1 MAEERSVS
9 RIDELRQQIDEL
21 DERLVRAAERARGVR
36 ARDRPREEAR
46 GLEVYQPSR
55 EAEVLGHV
63 AADQQGPLDNEAMK
77 RLFERIIDEAR
88 RLERIADEDA
98 DRTSRH
104 ESVTSTVQRGNMVV
118 VMQERAT
125 DEQVQRVISQLVEM
139 GFDVHRSTGAL
150 RTVIGAVGG
159 NRVGDPR
166 LLEVLDGVQEV
177 LRITEPYKL
186 ASRTFKPE
194 NSVVTIGDVR
204 IGGDE
209 VIVMAGPCSAENEE
223 QVEAAA
229 AAVKRAG
236 AKVLRGGAFKPRS
249 SPYSFQG
256 LGEEG
261 LRMLRGA
268 ADRHNLKLV
277 SEVMD
282 ISQLELIQRYADI
295 LQVGARNMQNFTLL
309 RELGHARTPVLLKRG
324 ISATIEEWLLSAE
337 YILAGGNMNVMLC
350 ERGIR
355 TFESYTRNTL
365 DISAIPVVRKLSH
378 LPILVDPSHGTGLRD
393 KVAPMARAAVAAGAD
408 GLLIEVHHD
417 PDHALSDGA
426 QSLFPAQFDRLMA
439 ELRIIAPAIGRS
451 ICLEPVA
458 RSGWGV

>member
-1 MAEERSVS
+1 
-9 RIDELRQQIDEL
+9 
-21 DERLVRAAERARGVR
+21 
-36 ARDRPREEAR
+36 
-46 GLEVYQPSR
+46 
-55 EAEVLGHV
+55 
-63 AADQQGPLDNEAMK
+63 
-77 RLFERIIDEAR
+77 
-88 RLERIADEDA
+88 
-98 DRTSRH
+98 
-104 ESVTSTVQRGNMVV
+104 MVV

-125 DEQVQRVISQLVEM
+125 DEQVQKVIAQLVEM

-150 RTVIGAVGG
+150 RTVLGAVGG
-159 NRVGDPR
+159 NRQFDPR

-186 ASRTFKPE
+186 ASRTFKSE
-194 NSVVTIGDVR
+194 NTVVNVGDVR

-209 VIVMAGPCSAENEE
+209 VVVMAGPCSAESEE

-236 AKVLRGGAFKPRS
+236 AKILRGGAFKPRS

-261 LRMLRGA
+261 LRLLRAA

-282 ISQLELIQRYADI
+282 LSQIEMMEKYADI

-309 RELGHARTPVLLKRG
+309 RELGRTRTPVLLKRG
-324 ISATIEEWLLSAE
+324 ISATIEEWLLSSE

-365 DISAIPVVRKLSH
+365 DISAIPVIHKLSH
-378 LPILVDPSHGTGLRD
+378 LPIIADPSHGSGRRD
-393 KVAPMARAAVAAGAD
+393 MVASMARAAVAAGAD
-408 GLLIEVHHD
+408 GLIIEVHSD

-426 QSLFPAQFDRLMA
+426 QSLFPNQFDRLMA
-439 ELRIIAPAIGRS
+439 ELRIIAPAIGRG
-451 ICLEPVA
+451 ICLEPLA
-458 RSGWGV
+458 RRGWGV